1 MLLTVLSLLTERVLA
16 PETRGVIGLRKPWL
30 FFVTTLFTSCAFG
43 LCLYLYVAER
53 TRRHDAWREEAG
65 PVVLGGP
72 QRT

>member
-1 MLLTVLSLLTERVLA
+1 M
-16 PETRGVIGLRKPWL
+16 IGLRKPWL

-53 TRRHDAWREEAG
+53 TRRHGAWREEAG